1 METFEFPY
9 HLMEV
14 KYPDSSVTVSFGGG
28 YDFTSKPKAPDQ
40 VEYTLNFKGMW
51 FFTDITGR
59 ALDLTREPELNMGL
73 LEAFYQRHRLY
84 GKFWYPHQTQ
94 GLIRVR
100 FAEPLGYKIV
110 ENGKGQVEPFSVR
123 LILQP

>member
-1 METFEFPY
+1 METFAFPY

-14 KYPDSSVTVSFGGG
+14 KYPDSSATVSFGGG

-40 VEYTLNFKGMW
+40 VEYILHFNGMW
-51 FFTDITGR
+51 FFTNLART
-59 ALDLTREPELNMGL
+59 AYDLTREPKLNMAL

-84 GKFWYPHQTQ
+84 GKFLYPHQTQ

-100 FAEPLGYKIV
+100 FAEPLAYKIK
-110 ENGKGQVEPFSVR
+110 ENGRGQVEPFTIR